1 MHHLLLLHGALG
13 SKDQFAELEKLLAPA
28 FKTHAINFTGHAR
41 VPSHHHAFTIQNFAH
56 EVLDWMNEKQI
67 STIDIFGYSMGGYV
81 ALWLARFY
89 PQRVGKIFTLGTKL
103 KWNEE
108 EANREVKM
116 LNADKMV
123 EKVPA
128 FAQALA
134 ERHGEHEWRSVMSK
148 TASMMHDLAKTHLTD
163 DDFEKISAPVL
174 LARGQKDNMVTAE
187 ETQHAASLM
196 SNALYVEYENLEHPI
211 EKAPTEMLSAELAQF
226 FGS

>member
-1 MHHLLLLHGALG
+1 MQHLLLLHGALG
-13 SKDQFAELEKLLAPA
+13 SKDQFADLEKLLADK
-28 FKTHAINFTGHAR
+28 FKTHALNFAGHAR

-67 STIDIFGYSMGGYV
+67 NTIDMFGYSMGGYV

-103 KWNEE
+103 NWNEE

-116 LNADKMV
+116 LNADKIV

-148 TASMMHDLAKTHLTD
+148 TAQMMHDLAKTHLTD
-163 DDFEKISAPVL
+163 DDFEKITVTVL
-174 LARGQKDNMVTAE
+174 LARGSKDNMVTAE

-196 SNALYVEYENLEHPI
+196 NDAMYVEYENVEHPI
-211 EKAPTEMLSAELAQF
+211 EKISTEQLSIEIDQYF
-226 FGS
+226 V